1 MSSLISFQTLA
12 PCNHMLKIPHN
23 CSGFWDSINNRRGQP
38 SVIPMYA
45 ANRIKEGINLYP
57 YT

>member
-12 PCNHMLKIPHN
+12 PCNHMLKIPYN
-23 CSGFWDSINNRRGQP
+23 CSGFWDSISHRRGQT

-45 ANRIKEGINLYP
+45 PNRIKEGIKS
-57 YT
+57 

>member
-45 ANRIKEGINLYP
+45 PNRIKEGIKS
-57 YT
+57 